1 MALRRLLPCLLLL
14 LAAAPA
20 TASAVGWSTL
30 GGGPGRAGH
39 DAFDHGA
46 TTNVIGSWSQ
56 TATAEQDVI
65 TGPVVSDG
73 IPGTQRVVYGTALDA
88 LHVQMLSNGMEVGP
102 QAGHDVDAVPVDPN
116 TFGTID
122 AVVSPV
128 IASSPM
134 APGQVYALHNDDNQ
148 GGGTNDIAL
157 AQIDLATGALVQD
170 LPVPDTD
177 GYDIQS
183 SPVLTEPD
191 AGGDASLFFV
201 ADGATDRLFR
211 LDIADVLTT
220 SASFA
225 AASSGITV
233 QANMRASPTLV
244 YLRDPFGTPT
254 LYVAVG
260 TGGSRF
266 LETYAASDFSPGPH
280 ASVIGT
286 AEGETPS
293 VPLTSDGL
301 LPGAPGSGMA
311 TSPWIYM
318 ATKETAGNRVHRL
331 EQFGNDQ
338 TLDVVSSVVPLS
350 GVPAHALAVS
360 KRVGDDP
367 AEGVVAYTT
376 SENLYLINPGD
387 LSLRARYSTT
397 GAQNFGTTTAA
408 LSDELVFA
416 ILAGGTQ
423 KVLRTSNA
431 SEVSSTEFTE
441 NSLNASSTF
450 AKGQP
455 ALAGGRVIFVSDRG
469 AFAYTTRDGTPPRV
483 GNLRPASVL
492 GGGTLEADAV
502 DARGIR
508 DIQFLIDGAPVAT
521 VTNPVRGQSHTPGG
535 GHFIAGWDAA
545 GTAPGSHTLEAIAT
559 DNGGRTSVA
568 KAILVVQPHTPFADT
583 DSPETVIVSGPRRRT
598 PDTTPRFRFSS
609 NEHPEA
615 FECSLDG
622 GRFRSCPARHALAL
636 VAGRHRLRVRA
647 VDAAG
652 NVDPTPA
659 IASFTVLAPGPVEVA
674 VLRPIELRRGAV
686 AVPVSCHS
694 RRRCRGVLV
703 LHAFVPRA
711 RAASVEAIAAR
722 KGRKLRVGR
731 TRFSVG
737 PRTRRKVLVR
747 VSSVGRR
754 LLNRH
759 DQLNV
764 TATVKLNTPAG
775 VERSSWPLKLV
786 SGAG

>member
-1 MALRRLLPCLLLL
+1 
-14 LAAAPA
+14 
-20 TASAVGWSTL
+20 
-30 GGGPGRAGH
+30 
-39 DAFDHGA
+39 
-46 TTNVIGSWSQ
+46 
-56 TATAEQDVI
+56 VI

-102 QAGHDVDAVPVDPN
+102 QAGHDVDDGGLDGN
-116 TFGTID
+116 TFGATD
-122 AVVSPV
+122 AIVSPV
-128 IASSPM
+128 IASSPS

-157 AQIDLATGALVQD
+157 AQVDLSTGGFMQD
-170 LPVPDTD
+170 LPVPGTD
-177 GYDIQS
+177 GYEIQS

-201 ADGATDRLFR
+201 ASDGVTPRLFKLSISDVRTSGAT
-211 LDIADVLTT
+211 
-220 SASFA
+220 FA
-225 AASSGITV
+225 PNSSSTPAPV
-233 QANMRASPTLV
+233 NTRASPALV
-244 YLRDPFGTPT
+244 YLRDSAGTPT

-260 TGGSRF
+260 TSGTNA
-266 LETYAASDFSPGPH
+266 LETYSVSDFSGGPV
-280 ASVIGT
+280 ATGIG
-286 AEGETPS
+286 EGETPS

-301 LPGAPGSGMA
+301 LPGAPGSGMD

-318 ATKETAGNRVHRL
+318 ATDFGSVVSEAHRL
-331 EQFGNDQ
+331 EQLGNLQ
-338 TLDVVSSVVPLS
+338 TLDVVSSALLS
-350 GVPAHALAVS
+350 GIPAHALAVS
-360 KRVGDDP
+360 KRVGEDF
-367 AEGVVAYTT
+367 AEGVVAFTT
-376 SENLYLINPGD
+376 SDNLYLLESGD
-387 LSLRARYSTT
+387 LSLRAQYSIS
-397 GAQNFGTTTAA
+397 GPANFGTTTAA
-408 LSDELVFA
+408 LSDHLVFA
-416 ILAGGTQ
+416 MLADGTQ
-423 KVLRTSNA
+423 KVLRTSDA
-431 SEVSSTEFTE
+431 SEVSATEFTE
-441 NSLNASSTF
+441 DSANAASIF

-455 ALAGGRVIFVSDRG
+455 ALAGGRVIFASDMG

-483 GNLRPASVL
+483 GNLRPESVL

-508 DIQFLIDGAPVAT
+508 DVQFLIDGAPVAT
-521 VTNPVRGQSHTPGG
+521 ATNPVRGQSHTPGG

-545 GTAPGSHTLEAIAT
+545 GTAPGPHTLEAIAT
-559 DNGGRTSVA
+559 DNGGQTSVA
-568 KAILVVQPHTPFADT
+568 KAVIVVQPHTPFADT
-583 DSPETVIVSGPRRRT
+583 EPPETAIESGPRRRT

-609 NEHPEA
+609 NERPEA

-622 GRFRSCPARHALAL
+622 GHFRSCPARHALAL

-652 NVDPTPA
+652 NVDPTPSV
-659 IASFTVLAPGPVEVA
+659 ASFTVLAPGPVEVA
-674 VLRPIELRRGAV
+674 ALRPIELRRGAV
-686 AVPVSCHS
+686 AVPVTCHS

-703 LHAFVPRA
+703 LHAVVPRA
-711 RAASVEAIAAR
+711 GAASVEAIAAR

-747 VSSVGRR
+747 VSSAGRR

-759 DQLNV
+759 DRLNV

-786 SGAG
+786 SGDG